1 MTCQTIDVG
10 SPSTS
15 EVIARVPN
23 ANAEDVNLA
32 VTTAKRAFP
41 SWQRLN
47 PQSRGNILREAA
59 ELVRSQK
66 DRLALLAARD
76 NGSPVRYLRGYI
88 DRAIEWLMYFA
99 NLSTELKGQTIPTP
113 DETFTY
119 TIRQPY
125 GVVGQILPWNAPFV
139 LFASHVAP
147 ALIAGNTV
155 IVKLSE
161 LAPLADLEFAGLLN
175 EKLPGGVLN
184 VLTGLGKSSGET
196 LALHPSVDK
205 ISFTGATSTGR
216 HVMRLASEN
225 ITPVLMELGGNNP
238 CIVFSDADMEQAI
251 LGAVSGLCLHLQGQS
266 CFACTRL
273 FVHKTIHDAF
283 VNGMKK
289 KLDSIM
295 VGLPTDESTEMG
307 PLISSERLIDV
318 LSYVKKAIIEGAL
331 LLTGGKRLD
340 IEPFGKGNFM
350 RPTVLTGISKK
361 MRVTRRSSFGP
372 VACVYCWSEYEDMMD
387 QVNSTSGGL
396 SAAIWTKDLKR
407 AHLTAQRLRAGYVWI
422 NHSARV
428 YTGVPF
434 GGVGESGFGK
444 QICLEGLLHYTQEKS
459 IMVAL

>member
-1 MTCQTIDVG
+1 
-10 SPSTS
+10 
-15 EVIARVPN
+15 
-23 ANAEDVNLA
+23 
-32 VTTAKRAFP
+32 
-41 SWQRLN
+41 
-47 PQSRGNILREAA
+47 
-59 ELVRSQK
+59 
-66 DRLALLAARD
+66 
-76 NGSPVRYLRGYI
+76 
-88 DRAIEWLMYFA
+88 
-99 NLSTELKGQTIPTP
+99 
-113 DETFTY
+113 
-119 TIRQPY
+119 
-125 GVVGQILPWNAPFV
+125 
-139 LFASHVAP
+139 
-147 ALIAGNTV
+147 
-155 IVKLSE
+155 
-161 LAPLADLEFAGLLN
+161 
-175 EKLPGGVLN
+175 
-184 VLTGLGKSSGET
+184 
-196 LALHPSVDK
+196 
-205 ISFTGATSTGR
+205 
-216 HVMRLASEN
+216 
-225 ITPVLMELGGNNP
+225 
-238 CIVFSDADMEQAI
+238 
-251 LGAVSGLCLHLQGQS
+251 
-266 CFACTRL
+266 
-273 FVHKTIHDAF
+273 
-283 VNGMKK
+283 
-289 KLDSIM
+289 M